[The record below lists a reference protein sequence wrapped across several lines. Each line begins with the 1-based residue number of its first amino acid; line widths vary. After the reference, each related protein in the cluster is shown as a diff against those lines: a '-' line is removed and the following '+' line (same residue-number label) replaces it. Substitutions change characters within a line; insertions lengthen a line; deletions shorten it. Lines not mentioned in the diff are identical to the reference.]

1 MLTLRTIAP
10 RACKHATLE
19 KLFPDRTLSAVK
31 KQLSKVREEM
41 GCARSIVGPRCAG
54 PMVLDP
60 NEEGIDDSEERAWR
74 RQCKRSN
81 DAYIAAMRR
90 AGFHWKAAA

>member
-1 MLTLRTIAP
+1 MLMLRTIAP
-10 RACKHATLE
+10 RVCKRATLE
-19 KLFPDRTLSAVK
+19 KLFPGRSLKAVK

-41 GCARSIVGPRCAG
+41 GCARSIAGPRCAG
-54 PMVLDP
+54 PAVLDP
-60 NEEGIDDSEERAWR
+60 NDEGIDDGEERAWR
-74 RQCKRSN
+74 RRCKRSN